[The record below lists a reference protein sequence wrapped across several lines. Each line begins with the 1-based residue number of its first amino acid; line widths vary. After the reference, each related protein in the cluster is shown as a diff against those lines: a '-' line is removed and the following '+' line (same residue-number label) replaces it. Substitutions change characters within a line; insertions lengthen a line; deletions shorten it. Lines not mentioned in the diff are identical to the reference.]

1 METRSLTFS
10 GGLILGASLM
20 YLLDPERVRG
30 KNTLGAESNAGVP
43 RPASDSGPTSPFSAW
58 PPSSWNARLQCIAGA
73 LGFAAVAYGA
83 GLLAQ
88 GRRNDSTS
96 TAYDIDTPNYAWLR

>member
-20 YLLDPERVRG
+20 YLLDPTRG
-30 KNTLGAESNAGVP
+30 K
-43 RPASDSGPTSPFSAW
+43 
-58 PPSSWNARLQCIAGA
+58 CIAGA

-88 GRRNDSTS
+88 TRKESTS
-96 TAYDIDTPNYAWLR
+96 TAFDMDMPNYAWLR

>member
-20 YLLDPERVRG
+20 YLLDPERGRG
-30 KNTLGAESNAGVP
+30 
-43 RPASDSGPTSPFSAW
+43 
-58 PPSSWNARLQCIAGA
+58 QCIAGA

-83 GLLAQ
+83 GLLTQ
-88 GRRNDSTS
+88 NRREHTS
-96 TAYDIDTPNYAWLR
+96 TAYDIDMPKYAWLR

>member
-1 METRSLTFS
+1 METRNLAFS

-20 YLLDPERVRG
+20 YLLDPERG
-30 KNTLGAESNAGVP
+30 KIGPESNAGIQKP
-43 RPASDSGPTSPFSAW
+43 TPDSAPTPFSAW

-88 GRRNDSTS
+88 TRKESTS
-96 TAYDIDTPNYAWLR
+96 TAFDMDMPNYAWLR